1 MLDFIFAIFMILL
14 GYLLGSI
21 SSAILVSKIMRLPDP
36 RTSGSGNPGTTNVL
50 RLGGKV
56 AAAATL
62 LGDVLKGFIPVILAK
77 LLHFPESIVAL
88 TAVSAFLGHIY
99 PLYFGFKGG
108 KGVATGLGVLLAL
121 SPIIAFVLVVIWIFI
136 LILFRYSSLAA
147 LTSVSLG
154 VFFAWKEIPVD
165 DFRAYLFLTVIIVWR
180 HRSNIVR
187 LIQGKESK
195 VGKKTQKS

>member
-1 MLDFIFAIFMILL
+1 MLHSLFAFLMILL

-21 SSAILVSKIMRLPDP
+21 SSAILVSKIMHLPDP
-36 RTSGSGNPGTTNVL
+36 RSSGSGNPGTTNVL
-50 RLGGKV
+50 RLGGKA

-62 LGDVLKGFIPVILAK
+62 LGDLLKGFIPVILAK
-77 LLHFPESIVAL
+77 ILHFPEFIVAL

-121 SPIIAFVLVVIWIFI
+121 SPILACILVLIWIFI

-147 LTSVSLG
+147 LTSVILG
-154 VFFAWKEIPVD
+154 LFFAWKEVPFD

-180 HRSNIVR
+180 HRSNILR

-195 VGKKTQKS
+195 VGKKSQA